1 MLTMEKKELSEEEI
15 IKENVRV
22 SKEIL
27 EILDKSND
35 LQK

>member
-1 MLTMEKKELSEEEI
+1 MEKKELSEEEI

>member
-1 MLTMEKKELSEEEI
+1 MEKKELSKEEI